1 MSKTFRPWDVDQAW
15 LLPPSVRELVPEDHV
30 VHFVR
35 ELARE
40 ELDLSAI
47 LGAYKEERGYPPY
60 HPVMMTALL
69 LYAYTQGVFSSRKI
83 ARACEERVDFMAVT
97 AMQTPDHRTVC
108 EFRRRHLDALAGLF
122 GQVLHLCQR
131 AGLVKLG
138 HVALDG
144 TKVKANA
151 SKHKA
156 MSYERML
163 KAEPELAAEVQR
175 WFQRAGEEDAAEDV
189 QHGRER
195 RGDVLPTWAVSKQRR
210 LEKLREARA
219 AIEAE
224 AKAEAEA
231 RAADKAA
238 AEKAR
243 AEGSPAPAPTV
254 KHPKH
259 HIDGTPNA
267 KAQRN
272 FTDPESK
279 LLRTRDTYVQGYNAQ
294 VAVDSSSQVIV
305 AQMLMR
311 EQNDV
316 HALGPMLRLIKAFT
330 GKQARELSAD
340 TGYCSEDNLR
350 LLVRHHVRGYVA
362 TGRIKHGSGEI
373 SNALGRT
380 PGTRTYAMRQR
391 LARAGH
397 RSRYRLRKQV
407 VEPVIGQIKSAMG
420 FAHFHLRGVWKT
432 AREWGLVCAAHNL
445 RKLAKAVLPALSS
458 YPRSR

>member
-1 MSKTFRPWDVDQAW
+1 MA
-15 LLPPSVRELVPEDHV
+15 
-30 VHFVR
+30 HFVR
-35 ELARE
+35 EPVRE
-40 ELDLSAI
+40 ELELSAI
-47 LGAYKEERGYPPY
+47 VSVYKEERGYPPY

-83 ARACEERVDFMAVT
+83 ARACEERVDFTAVT
-97 AMQTPDHRTVC
+97 ATQKPDHRTIC

-175 WFQRAGEEDAAEDV
+175 WFQRAGQEDAADDE
-189 QHGRER
+189 QHGPQR
-195 RGDVLPTWAVSKQRR
+195 RGDELPEWVTGKQRR
-210 LEKLREARA
+210 LEKLREAKA

-224 AKAEAEA
+224 ARAEADA

-238 AEKAR
+238 AER
-243 AEGSPAPAPTV
+243 AEAEGTRPPPPTV
-254 KHPKH
+254 KRPKH
-259 HIDGTPNA
+259 HLDGTPSA

-279 LLRTRDTYVQGYNAQ
+279 LLRTRDSYVQGYNAQ
-294 VAVDSSSQVIV
+294 LAVDSDSQVIV

-316 HALGPMLRLIKAFT
+316 HALGPMLRLIKALS
-330 GKQARELSAD
+330 GRQAHEPSAD

-350 LLVRHHVRGYVA
+350 LLARHHVRGYLA

-373 SNALGRT
+373 TSALGRT

-420 FAHFHLRGVWKT
+420 SAHFHLRGLWKT
-432 AREWGLVCAAHNL
+432 AREWSLVCVAHNL
-445 RKLAKAVLPALSS
+445 RTLARAALPACCASTS
-458 YPRSR
+458 

>member
-1 MSKTFRPWDVDQAW
+1 MSKSFRPWDVDQAW
-15 LLPPSVRELVPEDHV
+15 LLPPSVRELVPKDHV
-30 VHFVR
+30 AHFVR
-35 ELARE
+35 ELVRE

-47 LGAYKEERGYPPY
+47 LGMYKEERGYPPY

-69 LYAYTQGVFSSRKI
+69 LYAYTQGVFSSWKI

-97 AMQTPDHRTVC
+97 AMQTPDHRTVS

-195 RGDVLPTWAVSKQRR
+195 RGDELPTWAVSKLRR

-219 AIEAE
+219 AIESE

-231 RAADKAA
+231 RAADKPQRRRP
-238 AEKAR
+238 EPRAR
-243 AEGSPAPAPTV
+243 PRPRPRSSTRSTISTARRTRRHSATSRTRRASCCAR
-254 KHPKH
+254 
-259 HIDGTPNA
+259 GTPTCRVTTPRSPSTA
-267 KAQRN
+267 AR
-272 FTDPESK
+272 
-279 LLRTRDTYVQGYNAQ
+279 R
-294 VAVDSSSQVIV
+294 SSS
-305 AQMLMR
+305 
-311 EQNDV
+311 
-316 HALGPMLRLIKAFT
+316 
-330 GKQARELSAD
+330 
-340 TGYCSEDNLR
+340 
-350 LLVRHHVRGYVA
+350 
-362 TGRIKHGSGEI
+362 
-373 SNALGRT
+373 
-380 PGTRTYAMRQR
+380 
-391 LARAGH
+391 
-397 RSRYRLRKQV
+397 
-407 VEPVIGQIKSAMG
+407 
-420 FAHFHLRGVWKT
+420 
-432 AREWGLVCAAHNL
+432 
-445 RKLAKAVLPALSS
+445 
-458 YPRSR
+458 PRC